1 MKKGRNLTL
10 AQKKYLQSLKM
21 DPANWLIVKKQDDF
35 WLLKHRY
42 LNQTKEVL
50 AP

>member
-21 DPANWLIVKKQDDF
+21 EPANWLIVKKQDDI

-42 LNQTKEVL
+42 SIQTKEVL

>member
-1 MKKGRNLTL
+1 MKRGRNLTL
-10 AQKKYLQSLKM
+10 AQKKYLQSLNINP
-21 DPANWLIVKKQDDF
+21 DNWLISKKQDEK
-35 WLLKHRY
+35 WLLQHRY